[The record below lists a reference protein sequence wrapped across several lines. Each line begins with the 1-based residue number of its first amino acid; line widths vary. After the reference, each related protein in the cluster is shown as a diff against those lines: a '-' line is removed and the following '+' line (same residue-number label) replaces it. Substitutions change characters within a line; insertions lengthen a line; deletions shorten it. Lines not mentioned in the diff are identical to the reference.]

1 MSNCYTFYVQWR
13 LYIYRQIYI
22 KELRFIPVVC
32 LCCMW
37 LSQLIEM
44 FPLYTF
50 KFLDFVV
57 VTQSVLREVRTER
70 LFIV

>member
-1 MSNCYTFYVQWR
+1 MCSGDYIYIYIYT
-13 LYIYRQIYI
+13 YRQIYI
-22 KELRFIPVVC
+22 KELHFIPVVC

-37 LSQLIEM
+37 LSQVIEI
-44 FPLYTF
+44 FPLYTV

-57 VTQSVLREVRTER
+57 VTHSVLGEVGTQR